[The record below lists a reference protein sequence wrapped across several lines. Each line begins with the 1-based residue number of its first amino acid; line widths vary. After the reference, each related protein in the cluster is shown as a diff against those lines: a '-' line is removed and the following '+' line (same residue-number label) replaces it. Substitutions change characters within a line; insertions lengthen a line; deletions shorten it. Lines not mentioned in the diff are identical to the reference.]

1 MDLYHS
7 HLIILNC
14 LICVQSS
21 SAVEL
26 TEAETEYAVNVVKHV
41 YPGHIVFQFNCTNTI
56 AEQLLENVSTKFLL
70 NVYGRID

>member
-1 MDLYHS
+1 MF
-7 HLIILNC
+7 
-14 LICVQSS
+14 VQSS

-56 AEQLLENVSTKFLL
+56 AEQLLENVSTKFFL
-70 NVYGRID
+70 NV